1 MARATESKTINGNE
15 WEVTAWDGMHGL
27 KMQARIAKLIGPA
40 LGKANGGSDL
50 MDMDVTSIIGAVV
63 ERIDERETPQLIRDM
78 LHGTFVEGKD
88 ATQDRF
94 FNEHFAAN
102 FGELY
107 QGLIFV
113 AQVNFGNLFQMADV
127 IGGQSEAA
135 K

>member
-1 MARATESKTINGNE
+1 MARQTENKTINNHE

-27 KMQARIAKLIGPA
+27 KMQARIGKLIGPA
-40 LGKANGGSDL
+40 IAKSGGGDL
-50 MDMDVTSIIGAVV
+50 MNMDVASVIGAVV
-63 ERIDERETPQLIRDM
+63 ERIDDKDTPQLIRDM
-78 LHGTFVEGKD
+78 LHGTFIEGKD

-113 AQVNFGNLFQMADV
+113 AKVNFGSLFQMADA
-127 IGGQSEAA
+127 IGGQSEPAE
-135 K
+135 